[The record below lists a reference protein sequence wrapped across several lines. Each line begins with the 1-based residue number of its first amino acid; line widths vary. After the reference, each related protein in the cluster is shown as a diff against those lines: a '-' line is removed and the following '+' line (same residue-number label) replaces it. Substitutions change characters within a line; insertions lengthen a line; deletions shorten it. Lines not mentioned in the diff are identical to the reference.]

1 MSADRLDTLL
11 TNAIAAGLLP
21 PDATRPDR
29 AERPWPVLLLT
40 ALGAWLAAVPLFGM
54 VGLLFG
60 DLLRLS
66 AGPWLLGTL
75 VLVGVVLLLRRSDL
89 ALFVEQLA
97 IPGLLV
103 GGSLLAF
110 GLFRDLHLS
119 AAAFGLCL
127 LALLV
132 AALLPQAGL
141 RLLLGAVA
149 CGALVLA
156 CLSRIDASLTPD
168 GWRWR
173 LWLGWHVT
181 LLLWLALRGWLS
193 RPAAESSARLWLIA
207 EPISTGWVLATLAGL
222 AVSSGMS
229 FLIGASLEPGA
240 AGAVGPAGGAVPGR
254 VSGVLQALSAGSVLA
269 ALAAAAWL
277 ASRWAVLRQPW
288 CAGVAGVLLVLA
300 WFMPMLGAVLLILA
314 VCLTALRWRLA
325 AAAALAALWIVGAF
339 YYQLAWSLTHK
350 AALLAAAG
358 LGLGLLALWGLRL
371 ERVAATSTAD
381 AAASAA
387 ASSSTSAAT
396 NHAACPTSDVASPR
410 RSLVRLGAGLSLLAL
425 GLVVNLGIW
434 QKEALIRTGRPVF
447 VELAPVD
454 PRSLLQGDYM
464 ALNYRFGDAL
474 RAELVELAKHDN
486 PARPRVLARVDARG
500 VAQLER
506 LAAAG
511 SVPAA
516 DELFI
521 ELTPK
526 AGGWTVVSD
535 AWFFREGE
543 AERWQPARYGEFRVG
558 ADGQALLVGLADKD
572 LQPLG
577 R

>member
-11 TNAIAAGLLP
+11 ANAIAAGLLP
-21 PDATRPDR
+21 PDAQRPDR

-40 ALGAWLAAVPLFGM
+40 ALGAWLAALPLFGM
-54 VGLLFG
+54 VGMLFG

-75 VLVGVVLLLRRSDL
+75 VLAGVVVLLRRSGL

-97 IPGLLV
+97 LPGLLV
-103 GGSLLAF
+103 GGSLLAY
-110 GLFRDLHLS
+110 GLFRDLPLQV
-119 AAAFGLCL
+119 AAFGLCL

-141 RLLLGAVA
+141 RLLLGVVA
-149 CGALVLA
+149 CGAWVA
-156 CLSRIDASLTPD
+156 TCLSRFDETRPPD
-168 GWRWR
+168 GWHWR
-173 LWLGWHVT
+173 LWLGWHVA
-181 LLLWLALRGWLS
+181 LLLWLALRWWLD
-193 RPAAESSARLWLIA
+193 RPAAEPATAVASPLPAARWWLIA
-207 EPISTGWVLATLAGL
+207 EPIGTGWVLATLAGL

-240 AGAVGPAGGAVPGR
+240 AGAVGPAGGVVPGPA
-254 VSGVLQALSAGSVLA
+254 SGVLHALSAGSVLA

-288 CAGVAGVLLVLA
+288 CAGVVGVLLVLA
-300 WFMPMLGAVLLILA
+300 WFMPMLGGVLLILA
-314 VCLTALRWRLA
+314 VCLTGSRWRLA
-325 AAAALAALWIVGAF
+325 GAAALAALWIVGAF

-358 LGLGLLALWGLRL
+358 VVLGLLAFWALRL
-371 ERVAATSTAD
+371 EH
-381 AAASAA
+381 AA
-387 ASSSTSAAT
+387 ASSADCAAASVVADRSAP
-396 NHAACPTSDVASPR
+396 AAMLPR
-410 RSLVRLGAGLSLLAL
+410 RGLARLGAGLSLLAL
-425 GLVVNLGIW
+425 LLVVNVGIW

-447 VELAPVD
+447 VELAPAD

-464 ALNYRFGDAL
+464 ALNYRFGDGL

-511 SVPAA
+511 AVPAA
-516 DELFI
+516 DELLI

-526 AGGWTVVSD
+526 GGGWTVVSD

-558 ADGQALLVGLADKD
+558 TDGQALLVGLADQH

>member
-11 TNAIAAGLLP
+11 TSAIAAGLLP
-21 PDATRPDR
+21 PEASRPDQ

-40 ALGAWLAAVPLFGM
+40 ALGAWLAALPLLGM
-54 VGLLFG
+54 LGMLFA
-60 DLLRLS
+60 DLFS
-66 AGPWLLGTL
+66 SHAGPWVIGTL
-75 VLVGVVLLLRRSDL
+75 ALIGAVMVLRSADL

-97 IPGLLV
+97 FPGLLV
-103 GGSLLAF
+103 GGGLLAY
-110 GLFRDLHLS
+110 GLLRDLPLS
-119 AAAFGLCL
+119 GAAFGLCL

-141 RLLLGAVA
+141 RLLLGVAA
-149 CGALVLA
+149 CGALALA
-156 CLSRIDASLTPD
+156 CQGSIDADRSPA

-173 LWLGWHVT
+173 LWLGWHVG
-181 LLLWLALRGWLS
+181 LLLWLALRAWLE
-193 RPAAESSARLWLIA
+193 RPVGESAVRARLIA
-207 EPISTGWVLATLAGL
+207 EPIGTGWALGALLGL
-222 AVSSGMS
+222 ALSSGMS
-229 FLIGASLEPGA
+229 FLIGASLAPDG
-240 AGAVGPAGGAVPGR
+240 AGAVGPAPDAA
-254 VSGVLQALSAGSVLA
+254 SGVLHALSAGSVLA
-269 ALAAAAWL
+269 ALAAAVWL
-277 ASRWAVLRQPW
+277 VSRWRVLRQPW

-314 VCLTALRWRLA
+314 VSLTGSRWRLA
-325 AAAALAALWIVGAF
+325 GAAALAALWIVGAF

-350 AALLAAAG
+350 AALLAVAG
-358 LGLGLLALWGLRL
+358 LGLGLLASWGLRL
-371 ERVAATSTAD
+371 ERAAATDHAPQSAPAAGPD
-381 AAASAA
+381 AA
-387 ASSSTSAAT
+387 
-396 NHAACPTSDVASPR
+396 PPR
-410 RSLVRLGAGLSLLAL
+410 RGLVRLSIGLSLLAL

-434 QKEALIRTGRPVF
+434 QKETLIRTGRPVF
-447 VELAPVD
+447 VELAPAD

-464 ALNYRFGDAL
+464 ALNYRFGDGL
-474 RAELVELAKHDN
+474 RAELVQLARHDN
-486 PARPRVLARVDARG
+486 PARPRVLARVDERG

-511 SVPAA
+511 TVPAA
-516 DELFI
+516 DELLI

-526 AGGWTVVSD
+526 GGGWTVVSD